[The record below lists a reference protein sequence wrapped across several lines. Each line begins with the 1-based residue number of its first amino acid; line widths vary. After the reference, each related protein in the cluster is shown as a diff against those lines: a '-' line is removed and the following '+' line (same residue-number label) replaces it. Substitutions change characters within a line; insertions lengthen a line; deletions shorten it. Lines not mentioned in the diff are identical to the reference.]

1 MTAGA
6 KRLLELPLAAFVGGA
21 LLWLVAD
28 RIVPAATAAFP
39 GHGER
44 FAAMAQAPFDF
55 DGAFPHRVLW
65 PLLARGASACGL
77 DVVGFSALCNGLLLA
92 VVFFVARARTGRA
105 LDALLVAAAVA
116 CSGGVLVYQTMACF
130 SDPLNLALLLL
141 AAHFAAQPALFW
153 PLVLLGALSHELM
166 LFFLPWLFWLRL
178 RHGGS
183 LHTDGYVGA
192 ALVVAAY
199 GGWRLFVAAQA
210 PPGGYGAGYY
220 VENNFWAPWLLPAL
234 WALWL
239 LVAVAEF
246 GPLLAVVAVGW
257 RVRAAAVGGRGGL
270 LLFVAGVP
278 PLMWFAYDVMRFA
291 ALFAV
296 PLTLCAADLLRAG
309 GGRARAGLAALVV
322 AAATTYAWQHP
333 IAAQQGGAAFTRITG
348 DVLQLA
354 APHVRPGEPV
364 AFAPAMAITGELIAR
379 HAWTFAGA
387 AAALVGAGV
396 LGLLLAR
403 YVGSASVGGS
413 APDTRR
419 NASP

>member
-1 MTAGA
+1 MPAGRAQRLLDPCLAAAAGA
-6 KRLLELPLAAFVGGA
+6 MLWAGA
-21 LLWLVAD
+21 NAL
-28 RIVPAATAAFP
+28 VPAATAPFP

-44 FAAMAQAPFDF
+44 FAAMAANPLAF

-92 VVFFVARARTGRA
+92 VVFHVVRARAGRA
-105 LDALLVAAAVA
+105 VDGLLAGAAVA
-116 CSGGVLVYQTMACF
+116 VSGGVLVYQTMACF
-130 SDPLNLALLLL
+130 SDPSNLALLLL
-141 AAHFAAQPALFW
+141 AAHWAARPWRLWACA
-153 PLVLLGALSHELM
+153 LLGALSHELM
-166 LFFLPWLFWLRL
+166 LFFVPWLFWLRL

-183 LHTDGYVGA
+183 LRGDGCIGA

-199 GGWRLFVAAQA
+199 AGWRWFVHAQA
-210 PPGGYGAGYY
+210 PAGGYDAAYY
-220 VENNFWAPWLLPAL
+220 VANNFWAPWLLPAL
-234 WALWL
+234 GALWL
-239 LVAVAEF
+239 LVTVVEF
-246 GPLLAVVAVGW
+246 GPLLAVVAAGW
-257 RVRAAAVGGRGGL
+257 RAGAMAVGGRVGL
-270 LLFVAGVP
+270 ALFVAGVL

-309 GGRARAGLAALVV
+309 GGRARAALAALVV
-322 AAATTYAWQHP
+322 AAAATYVWQHP
-333 IAAQQGGAAFTRITG
+333 IAAQQGGAAFARITG

-364 AFAPAMAITGELIAR
+364 AFAPALAITGELAAR
-379 HAWTFAGA
+379 HAWTFAAA
-387 AAALVGAGV
+387 AAALVGAGA
-396 LGLLLAR
+396 LGLLLGR
-403 YVGSASVGGS
+403 YVGSASAAGS